1 MKEQELT
8 KLEFTMKVNDNF
20 IIQRFFNVRYY
31 NPDAKNS
38 LDLYYCIRDLIN
50 EIQYKLK
57 MKSVVY
63 LLDNKED
70 IIYNPEILNTSSI
83 EGPEYFSIIIKKNN
97 ETICHRIFDAKIYP
111 PKIRYTVDVR
121 NQIKHILNQLTDIF
135 SDDKLSYDYLEYNT
149 QV

>member
-20 IIQRFFNVRYY
+20 IIQRFFNVRNY

-38 LDLYYCIRDLIN
+38 MDLYYYLKEVISDL
-50 EIQYKLK
+50 QYRLK
-57 MKSVVY
+57 MRSVVY

-70 IIYNPEILNTSSI
+70 IIYNPEILNTSSVD
-83 EGPEYFSIIIKKNN
+83 GPEYFSLTIKKNN
-97 ETICHRIFDAKIYP
+97 ETICHRLFDAKIYP

-121 NQIKHILNQLTDIF
+121 NHIKSILAELTDIF
-135 SDDKLSYDYLEYNT
+135 SADELSYDYLKNST
-149 QV
+149 LV